1 MKKPVPAAASAAPA
15 AKATPQT
22 VLACYK
28 GDPVPR
34 ISLPGLDGK
43 PVDLTDQRIAGD
55 SLVLWVGPELP
66 SHDDFKIARGFAEQM
81 SDAHIRLYRII
92 VGTKASLS
100 DDFLAEIPDFVT
112 ILFDPENRL
121 MPVFDITKTSFI
133 VIRPD
138 GRLGGVFTSHTPMNG
153 FEMAMGYC
161 QANHD
166 ITPFTIIQ
174 RQAPVLVIDNVLEP
188 ALCDQLLAYWR
199 TGDKQANGVSKGGET
214 NQSGDAAI
222 KVRNDV
228 VLLDEKLF
236 TAVKNRI
243 VKRVLPE
250 IFKAFQFQ
258 TASMEA
264 LRIGNYH
271 SNDKGFFGR
280 HRDNKTTFTAHRRF
294 AVSLNLNPLTY
305 EGGQVNFPEYGQALY
320 APPQGGALIF
330 SCSLLHEAMP
340 VTKGERFGIF
350 TFLTDAAGARHEQE
364 MIAKHRGTVQPLSMK
379 K

>member
-1 MKKPVPAAASAAPA
+1 M
-15 AKATPQT
+15 
-22 VLACYK
+22 
-28 GDPVPR
+28 PR

>member
-1 MKKPVPAAASAAPA
+1 MKKPAAAAASAAPA
-15 AKATPQT
+15 TKASAQP

-34 ISLPGLDGK
+34 IALPGLDGK

-55 SLVLWVGPELP
+55 SLVLWVGPDLP
-66 SHDDFKIARGFAEQM
+66 SPDDFKVASGFAEQM
-81 SDAHIRLYRII
+81 SGANIRLYRVI

-100 DDFLAEIPDFVT
+100 DDFLAAIPDFVT
-112 ILFDPENRL
+112 VLFDPENRL
-121 MPVFDITKTSFI
+121 MPVFDITTTSFI
-133 VIRPD
+133 AIRPD
-138 GRLGGVFTSHTPMNG
+138 GRLGGVFSSTTPMNG
-153 FEMAMGYC
+153 FEMAMGYF

-166 ITPFTIIQ
+166 IVPFSIIQ
-174 RQAPVLVIDNVLEP
+174 RQAPVLVVDNVLEP
-188 ALCDQLLAYWR
+188 ALCEQLLTYWR
-199 TGDKQANGVSKGGET
+199 TGDKQANGVSIGSQS
-214 NQSGDAAI
+214 NQSGDTAI

-228 VLLDEKLF
+228 VLLDQKLF
-236 TAVKNRI
+236 DAVKNRI
-243 VKRVLPE
+243 IKRVLPE

-264 LRIGNYH
+264 LRIGSYH

-294 AVSLNLNPLTY
+294 AVSLNLNPVTY

-330 SCSLLHEAMP
+330 SCSLLHEARP
-340 VTKGERFGIF
+340 VTQGERFGIF

-364 MIAKHRGTVQPLSMK
+364 MIAKNRGTVQPLNMK

>member
-1 MKKPVPAAASAAPA
+1 MKKPAAAAASAAPA
-15 AKATPQT
+15 TKASAQP

-55 SLVLWVGPELP
+55 SLVLWVGPNLP
-66 SHDDFKIARGFAEQM
+66 SPDDFKVASGFAEQM
-81 SDAHIRLYRII
+81 SGTNIRLYRVI

-100 DDFLAEIPDFVT
+100 DDFLAAIPDFVT
-112 ILFDPENRL
+112 VLFDPENRL
-121 MPVFDITKTSFI
+121 MPVFDITTTSFI
-133 VIRPD
+133 AIRPD
-138 GRLGGVFTSHTPMNG
+138 GRLGGVFSSTTPMNG
-153 FEMAMGYC
+153 FEMAMGYF

-166 ITPFTIIQ
+166 IVPFSIIQ
-174 RQAPVLVIDNVLEP
+174 RQAPVLVVDNVLEP
-188 ALCDQLLAYWR
+188 ALCEQLLTYWR
-199 TGDKQANGVSKGGET
+199 TGDKQANGVSIGSQS
-214 NQSGDAAI
+214 NQSGDTAI

-228 VLLDEKLF
+228 VLLDQKLF
-236 TAVKNRI
+236 DAVKNRI
-243 VKRVLPE
+243 IKRVLPE

-264 LRIGNYH
+264 LRIGSYH

-294 AVSLNLNPLTY
+294 AVSLNLNPVTY

-330 SCSLLHEAMP
+330 SCSLLHEARP
-340 VTKGERFGIF
+340 VTQGERFGIF

-364 MIAKHRGTVQPLSMK
+364 MIAKNRGTVQPLNMK